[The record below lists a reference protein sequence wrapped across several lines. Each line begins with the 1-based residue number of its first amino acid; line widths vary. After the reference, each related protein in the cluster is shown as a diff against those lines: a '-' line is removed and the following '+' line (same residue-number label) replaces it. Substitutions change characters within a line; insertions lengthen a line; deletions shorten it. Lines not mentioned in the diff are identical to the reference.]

1 MDPGEAIVARSE
13 HQYLCGEDSKNSMGG
28 DNYHPTNFFQHD
40 EYSDIYYDKS
50 WVNMEEV
57 SVWNFSNYPKEIRL
71 DDSDVS
77 DNEIFLKP
85 KPSENNLYRQPS
97 LCAKKSFWALE
108 ESDLDEEILE
118 VTPKLENTEDEH
130 EELGERSVTHTVT
143 VNSREEDR
151 NWDLLSSESSN
162 RNPQNLNQDPSNM
175 QSFTKNEGKLIFRIT
190 RFNKLTQKEKLLTKN
205 RRIISK
211 CPHTSCKYYA
221 KGMWK
226 KWYHNF
232 GREKKAFVW
241 GHTDKPLYAKGFCKR
256 CYLSKYKQKTSVKS
270 EIRTMEDSRMLKI
283 ASYNETTNK
292 NKFELVG
299 IDNDNYFGNIHS
311 MPNE

>member
-13 HQYLCGEDSKNSMGG
+13 RQYLYGEDSKNSFGG
-28 DNYHPTNFFQHD
+28 DNYHHTNFFTMND
-40 EYSDIYYDKS
+40 YSDIYYDKS

-71 DDSDVS
+71 DESDAS
-77 DNEIFLKP
+77 DDEIFLKP
-85 KPSENNLYRQPS
+85 KPFECNLHRQHS
-97 LCAKKSFWALE
+97 LWAKKSYWAL
-108 ESDLDEEILE
+108 ESDLDEEISE
-118 VTPKLENTEDEH
+118 VTPKYIKEEDEKDYSA
-130 EELGERSVTHTVT
+130 EKSASQTIT
-143 VNSREEDR
+143 VNSREEEQ
-151 NWDLLSSESSN
+151 NKDLLSYEMSN
-162 RNPQNLNQDPSNM
+162 RNPQNLDQNPLNA

-221 KGMWK
+221 KGMCK

-256 CYLSKYKQKTSVKS
+256 CYLSKYKQKTNIKS
-270 EIRTMEDSRMLKI
+270 EIKTMEDSRMHKI
-283 ASYNETTNK
+283 NSYSEAASKIKY
-292 NKFELVG
+292 ELVEIG
-299 IDNDNYFGNIHS
+299 NAKYFGNIHS
-311 MPNE
+311 MPHE